1 MEVVSSENSTT
12 STSQKLWL
20 LALPLVFFLFVVGIY
35 WQQQRQILS
44 QTYTIGY
51 SRAHPLMDYKPGEPP
66 TGFAVD
72 VITEAAAIAGVKLR
86 WVLAVEGADQALLQS
101 KVDLWPY
108 LHNKKFLRGKVYFT
122 KPWWDAG
129 FKLLSLG
136 TPAKNL
142 LIGTATLTYQ
152 KGLFNDLIARSTFP
166 QAQLLP
172 MPSSAQA
179 AAALCA
185 GQAKYAMLDTDRANR
200 AKIESCK
207 DLDFFAYPIE
217 TDELEVSI
225 ASTFEKKQVADLL
238 RDAIEG
244 MIIDGRLTVYSSAH
258 LMVAAQGRSLQ
269 RKTIEFQQQNTI
281 LRVSIAVVSLTTFGA
296 LFSLLA
302 MRKARNSASS
312 LNARLTASL
321 QAAAI
326 LAEQAKAASEAKSQ
340 FLANM
345 SHEIRTPMNGIIGM
359 TELLLKTPLGPEQA
373 DYADTVRSSAHSLLG
388 IINDILDFSKIEAG
402 KLELDNHD
410 FDVELLCSEIA
421 QLFCAEAFAKGLD
434 FQYEFHPALPPMLVG
449 DPTRLRQV
457 LSNLLSNSIKFTS
470 NGWVT
475 LLVSPMDHPQDNRV
489 QFIVKD
495 TGIGIPLE
503 KQASIFENFSQADTS
518 TTRRYG
524 GTGLGL
530 AISRQLVELMGGVL
544 ELRSLPGEG
553 ATFSFVLSLPPQHQ
567 STHQLKKH
575 DESTASPFSASTRF
589 LLVSDSPRRKQWLQL
604 VLANWSTS
612 FRTSRSNEAAALI
625 SESQNRH
632 PFVTMI
638 ADALTLSLLLPQFL
652 AELPTSAPRN
662 IIWLVRLGGDESN
675 WLTEHRPA
683 DKQLQYPFRLQALRT
698 LLLNEDSIPVAPI
711 AETKELTFPGARVL
725 VAEDNVV
732 NQKVIQSLLLRLGCQ
747 VFIVSNGRDA
757 VEQCQTRDIDLVF
770 MDCQMPE
777 MDGYQAATAIRAS
790 QLRMPIIAITANA
803 VKGERGK
810 CMAAGMDDCL
820 SKPVGGAQL
829 YSVLATWL
837 PAFLASKAQDNV

>member
-1 MEVVSSENSTT
+1 MEVVSSEHSKN

-20 LALPLVFFLFVVGIY
+20 LALPLALFLSLVGFY
-35 WQQQRQILS
+35 WQQQRQLLS

-51 SRAHPLMDYKPGEPP
+51 SKAHPLMDYKLGEPP

-152 KGLFNDLIARSTFP
+152 KGIFNDLIAHSTFP

-179 AAALCA
+179 AAALCD
-185 GQAKYAMLDTDRANR
+185 GQAKYAMLDTNRANQ
-200 AKIESCK
+200 AKIENCK

-258 LMVAAQGRSLQ
+258 LMTAGQGRSLQ

-373 DYADTVRSSAHSLLG
+373 DYADTVRSSAHSLLV

-470 NGWVT
+470 KGWVT

-503 KQASIFENFSQADTS
+503 KQAAIFENFSQADTS

-530 AISRQLVELMGGVL
+530 AISRQLVELMGGLL

-553 ATFSFVLSLPPQHQ
+553 TTFSFVLSLPPQHQ
-567 STHQLKKH
+567 LTRY
-575 DESTASPFSASTRF
+575 DASTASPFAASKRF

-612 FRTSRSNEAAALI
+612 FRTSRSNEASDLI
-625 SESQNRH
+625 NESQNKH
-632 PFVTMI
+632 PFETMI
-638 ADALTLSLLLPQFL
+638 ADALTLSLPLPQFL
-652 AELPTSAPRN
+652 AELPATAPRN

-698 LLLNEDSIPVAPI
+698 LLLNEDSIPVAPA
-711 AETKELTFPGARVL
+711 AEAKESTFPGARVL

-747 VFIVSNGRDA
+747 VSIVSNGRDA

-810 CMAAGMDDCL
+810 CLAAGMDDCL

-837 PAFLASKAQDNV
+837 PALLASKAQDNV

>member
-1 MEVVSSENSTT
+1 MEVVSSEHSKN

-20 LALPLVFFLFVVGIY
+20 LALPLALFLSLVGFY
-35 WQQQRQILS
+35 WQQQRQLLS

-51 SRAHPLMDYKPGEPP
+51 SKAHPLMDYKLGEPP

-152 KGLFNDLIARSTFP
+152 KGIFNDLIAHSTFP

-179 AAALCA
+179 TAALCD
-185 GQAKYAMLDTDRANR
+185 GQAKYAMLDTNRANQ
-200 AKIESCK
+200 AKIENCK

-258 LMVAAQGRSLQ
+258 LMTAGQGRSLQ

-373 DYADTVRSSAHSLLG
+373 DYADTVRSSAHSLLV

-470 NGWVT
+470 KGWVT

-503 KQASIFENFSQADTS
+503 KQAAIFENFSQADTS

-530 AISRQLVELMGGVL
+530 AISRQLVELMGGLL

-553 ATFSFVLSLPPQHQ
+553 TTFSFVLSLPPQHQ
-567 STHQLKKH
+567 LTRY
-575 DESTASPFSASTRF
+575 DASTASPFAASKRF

-612 FRTSRSNEAAALI
+612 FRTSRSNEASDLI
-625 SESQNRH
+625 NESQNKH
-632 PFVTMI
+632 PFETMI
-638 ADALTLSLLLPQFL
+638 ADALTLSLPLPQFL
-652 AELPTSAPRN
+652 AELPATAPRN

-698 LLLNEDSIPVAPI
+698 LLLNEDSIPVAPA
-711 AETKELTFPGARVL
+711 AEAKELTFPGARVL

-747 VFIVSNGRDA
+747 VSIVSNGRDA

-810 CMAAGMDDCL
+810 CLAAGMDDCL

-837 PAFLASKAQDNV
+837 PALLASKAQDNV